1 MQKMIYTFHGAV
13 FNRFM
18 YWQPV
23 QFHDV
28 AKIGVSTE
36 DIARYFLHV
45 VNDFEG
51 ILVPVKKLYY
61 CSLVLIAP
69 MT

>member
-1 MQKMIYTFHGAV
+1 
-13 FNRFM
+13 M

-51 ILVPVKKLYY
+51 ILVPVQKLYY

-69 MT
+69 MTW